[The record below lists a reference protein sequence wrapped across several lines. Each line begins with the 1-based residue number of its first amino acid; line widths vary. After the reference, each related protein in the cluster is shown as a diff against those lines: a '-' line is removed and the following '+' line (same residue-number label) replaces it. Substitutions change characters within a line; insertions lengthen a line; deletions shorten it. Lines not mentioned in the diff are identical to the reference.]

1 VICIHGRTRGST
13 KNRRCGPADLT
24 AVATIART
32 LHAEYGDAV
41 VILSNGNITTTQDVT
56 RALVITN
63 PCSGVMSAEGIL
75 ANPALFE
82 PLNSGQAASPPGEE
96 LVTACSGTEGL
107 QSGTLG
113 NPVEARV
120 RTTSL
125 LALFREYCQLSTQ
138 YEKLGGWV
146 ALDAYYR
153 RTHGVTAP
161 SAHATAVKDA
171 SCHMPTCVGS
181 GRDGSKPAGCTTTAE
196 CACSEPRHTSAT
208 REYAPESR
216 QIYIARQHLTWM
228 LGKTG
233 HGRTVRYE
241 YIGPQYRKHVHLKD
255 ALNNA
260 ASLDDLLTIASHCL
274 PGFDN

>member
-1 VICIHGRTRGST
+1 
-13 KNRRCGPADLT
+13 
-24 AVATIART
+24 
-32 LHAEYGDAV
+32 
-41 VILSNGNITTTQDVT
+41 
-56 RALVITN
+56 
-63 PCSGVMSAEGIL
+63 MSAEGIL

-82 PLNSGQAASPPGEE
+82 PLNNGQAASQPGEE
-96 LVTACSGTEGL
+96 LVTVCSGTEGL
-107 QSGTLG
+107 QSATLG
-113 NPVEARV
+113 TSVTARV
-120 RTTSL
+120 RTASL
-125 LALFREYCQLSTQ
+125 LALFREYCELSTQ

-153 RTHGVTAP
+153 RTHGVTTSSTHVNGAKGVDCD
-161 SAHATAVKDA
+161 SSGSGGTKHAVSATAE
-171 SCHMPTCVGS
+171 G
-181 GRDGSKPAGCTTTAE
+181 
-196 CACSEPRHTSAT
+196 ACSEPRRTSAT
-208 REYAPESR
+208 REYVPESR